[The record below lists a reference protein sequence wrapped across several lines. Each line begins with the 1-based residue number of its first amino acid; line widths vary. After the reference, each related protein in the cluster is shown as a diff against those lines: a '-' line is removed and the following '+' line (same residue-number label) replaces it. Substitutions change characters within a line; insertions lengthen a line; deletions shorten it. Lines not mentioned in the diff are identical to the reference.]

1 MLCPVY
7 ASGDMWHTPGA
18 RVTGGAKVGGWLG
31 PGLHTR
37 AAHHTASSLAASR
50 QQSWPA
56 PARPGIC
63 STLVTSVHLPGVSTR
78 CPQYYAQSAES
89 INLCPAPPYH
99 YHLWQC
105 GQWTQNTGTGEII
118 SMMYRADG
126 TLWYHRKATPPRP
139 APPTTLISK
148 SWCGHAASSSQLSV
162 EVSTDLLEADT
173 VSYVL
178 SNLWVLGLDSD
189 HSK

>member
-7 ASGDMWHTPGA
+7 ASGDMWHTLHITRPGA

-31 PGLHTR
+31 PGLRTR

-89 INLCPAPPYH
+89 INLWPAPPYH

-126 TLWYHRKATPPRP
+126 TLWYHRKATPPP
-139 APPTTLISK
+139 APPHPQPSYQRA
-148 SWCGHAASSSQLSV
+148 GAATRLHHRN
-162 EVSTDLLEADT
+162 
-173 VSYVL
+173 Y
-178 SNLWVLGLDSD
+178 LWR
-189 HSK
+189 